1 MSLLAQEFGAS
12 FLLLLLLNLG
22 LIYRKREAN
31 VNRDLADHFGEC
43 RLVYGN

>member
-1 MSLLAQEFGAS
+1 MSLLAQVGAS
-12 FLLLLLLNLG
+12 FLLLVLLNLG